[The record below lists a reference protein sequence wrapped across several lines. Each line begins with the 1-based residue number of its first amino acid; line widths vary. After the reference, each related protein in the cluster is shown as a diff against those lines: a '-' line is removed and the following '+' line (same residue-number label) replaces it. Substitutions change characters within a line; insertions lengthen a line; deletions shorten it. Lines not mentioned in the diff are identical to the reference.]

1 MQLTPPTINTPTP
14 WAGKSVGILGGSFNP
29 AHEGHR
35 NISTYA
41 LEHLE
46 LDAIWWMVSP
56 QNPLKSLKAAPIDER
71 MQKAMEISN
80 HEQIIVT
87 DIETH
92 LNTKYTA
99 ETLRKLQEHFPD
111 TNFVWLMGVDNLKQ
125 INQWD
130 EWEQIFDMVPIAVL
144 NRPTDDAD
152 IEQYPAVKH
161 FTHARLPLL
170 KKTAL
175 KTANTPAWLLL
186 DNPQM
191 DISSTQIRSKSK
203 LHNKNI

>member
-1 MQLTPPTINTPTP
+1 MQLTPPIINNPTP
-14 WAGKSVGILGGSFNP
+14 WANKSVGILGGSFNP

-35 NISTYA
+35 DISTYA

-71 MQKAMEISN
+71 VQKAMEVSN

-99 ETLRKLQEHFPD
+99 ETLRKLQKNFPD

-152 IEQYPAVKH
+152 IEQYTSVKH